1 MDGGKLIR
9 TRTVRRFP
17 EGPERWNQETMQRF
31 AVNVANPTSIPD
43 VPSSRRDV
51 SEHDELDERLG
62 ERIHAERQRHVPTSS
77 AEPSRTESDRQKNR
91 KRDPPDDNGIRVR
104 RKCDEEGDAE
114 SLLEDGLMMT
124 RTTDTFDPQYIRHDE
139 WILQESYVEPIQVFP
154 ILHEPKLDATRTGG
168 LNEELVSKAMKAE
181 MESFRKFD
189 VYDEVDIDDLTL
201 EERSKIIGGRW
212 VLTPKSDT
220 VVKARYVAQG
230 YAQYVEPDD
239 VCATTLS
246 PTTLRLCLII
256 AIQRRYHMQT
266 WDVSTAFLHAT
277 RSEEKPIY
285 LRPPMEFYEEE
296 STLWRVKRAVYGLK
310 TSPREW
316 QDCFATT
323 MTKNLGMTRSR
334 IDANLFTKTI
344 GNELIM
350 LLVYVDDLFILGPND
365 ESNEMLRLLQEHFA
379 MKQTGELIEG
389 SEVQFL
395 GRTIK
400 RDLDSISFS
409 TSTNYVTALVD
420 LLGITDNL
428 ETRIT
433 GSSSPFP
440 KSDDANSL
448 NPADH
453 SRYRRAVGMLQWIV
467 PTRPDMAFATKERA
481 RALASPTIADM
492 TALRLLVRYYRTTS
506 DLELRIQP
514 KTRTRVPEGEPEL
527 LSFEA
532 YSDSDWAGCRD
543 TRRSTSGGII
553 YFEGAVLTF
562 WSRTQTSIALSSCE
576 AELYAINMA
585 TIEALNVKSTIEELI
600 NNCKTNITVYTDSS
614 SAKSITSRRGVTRK
628 TKHIELRQLFVQ
640 ELVANGT
647 LQMTKVGTLSH
658 PADIFTQFVSSE
670 TIQRQLHAVG
680 LRCTKLIHAIQAIRC
695 VPSDF
700 VEVSETQA
708 HETRAMAMLNFD
720 VTKFLEAE
728 RPKYDVNMFGDPY
741 QVWYDDREKVITFCC
756 ITPDMTDYTTVFE
769 IDEEVVTTAKIMAKC
784 EMNTKLHWS
793 IFNDDDDIFPTQI
806 AYRAM
811 TNFSYAN
818 GRAKN
823 GCPICARP
831 VPDDYKTYRD
841 VREMPKD
848 DLTNMIRLVSEPYLL
863 WRSEVIDDNA
873 NLDDS
878 RPTKKTDDSNKD
890 MDEKEPKV
898 PFELTAIPDRREGVL
913 NDTAESVISSI
924 YT

>member
-1 MDGGKLIR
+1 MLNLN
-9 TRTVRRFP
+9 F
-17 EGPERWNQETMQRF
+17 
-31 AVNVANPTSIPD
+31 
-43 VPSSRRDV
+43 
-51 SEHDELDERLG
+51 ERL
-62 ERIHAERQRHVPTSS
+62 ES
-77 AEPSRTESDRQKNR
+77 EPGCFVKKGS
-91 KRDPPDDNGIRVR
+91 
-104 RKCDEEGDAE
+104 
-114 SLLEDGLMMT
+114 
-124 RTTDTFDPQYIRHDE
+124 
-139 WILQESYVEPIQVFP
+139 
-154 ILHEPKLDATRTGG
+154 
-168 LNEELVSKAMKAE
+168 
-181 MESFRKFD
+181 
-189 VYDEVDIDDLTL
+189 
-201 EERSKIIGGRW
+201 
-212 VLTPKSDT
+212 TPKDSII
-220 VVKARYVAQG
+220 VVV
-230 YAQYVEPDD
+230 
-239 VCATTLS
+239 
-246 PTTLRLCLII
+246 
-256 AIQRRYHMQT
+256 H
-266 WDVSTAFLHAT
+266 
-277 RSEEKPIY
+277 
-285 LRPPMEFYEEE
+285 
-296 STLWRVKRAVYGLK
+296 
-310 TSPREW
+310 
-316 QDCFATT
+316 
-323 MTKNLGMTRSR
+323 
-334 IDANLFTKTI
+334 
-344 GNELIM
+344 
-350 LLVYVDDLFILGPND
+350 VDDLLSVGKREKLD
-365 ESNEMLRLLQEHFA
+365 RYFA
-379 MKQTGELIEG
+379 QLAETLKIKHIEYIENG
-389 SEVQFL
+389 KPVLFL
-395 GRTIK
+395 GDYITKYKDKITLK
-400 RDLDSISFS
+400 SKD
-409 TSTNYVTALVD
+409 TYV
-420 LLGITDNL
+420 DNL
-428 ETRIT
+428 LTMLSMEGCKPTDTPMVRKE
-433 GSSSPFP
+433 SA
-440 KSDDANSL
+440 ANG
-448 NPADH
+448 DE
-453 SRYRRAVGMLQWIV
+453 
-467 PTRPDMAFATKERA
+467 K
-481 RALASPTIADM
+481 
-492 TALRLLVRYYRTTS
+492 LL
-506 DLELRIQP
+506 E
-514 KTRTRVPEGEPEL
+514 EPEA
-527 LSFEA
+527 ET
-532 YSDSDWAGCRD
+532 Y
-543 TRRSTSGGII
+543 RSVVGILMYFKRHRFDLTSGGII

-680 LRCTKLIHAIQAIRC
+680 LRCMKLIHAIQAIRC

-728 RPKYDVNMFGDPY
+728 RPKYDVKMFGDPY

-756 ITPDMTDYTTVFE
+756 ITPGMTDYTTVFE

-823 GCPICARP
+823 GCPICARL

-848 DLTNMIRLVSEPYLL
+848 DLTNMIRLVSEPYWL

-873 NLDDS
+873 NLDDIRS
-878 RPTKKTDDSNKD
+878 TKKTDDSNKD
-890 MDEKEPKV
+890 KDEKEPKV